1 MESEIAGIRVLHTSA
16 RTTTNLVV
24 EEGYNST
31 AAQQEAI
38 NHLLDTC
45 SSVHVTFDLFKK

>member
-16 RTTTNLVV
+16 RTTTSLGV
-24 EEGYNST
+24 EGYNST

-38 NHLLDTC
+38 NH
-45 SSVHVTFDLFKK
+45 